1 MNAVANRSADLPPP
15 SPWLREALAH
25 VAAPHPDIGI
35 EPGRIRPGVRE
46 EAQRRAD
53 AMGPQLAAATADDWQ
68 RFLLPLR
75 VMASAPQS
83 DRGFAANVGAIAFAL
98 ADIPASVL
106 TVERQREALRTL
118 RFWPSP
124 HELDQILHPA
134 ANALRSDHRQL
145 LAIAT
150 APTTPQAT
158 GPTPIERASLAERA
172 AALAAELGAKSR
184 PTPTPTATPRTLSP
198 AALIA
203 GYEAAGTPAALYRA
217 RQIREQ
223 HGLDADAA

>member
-1 MNAVANRSADLPPP
+1 MTAVARHAAPLPDP
-15 SPWLREALAH
+15 SPWLRDALAH
-25 VAAPHPDIGI
+25 VASPHPDVGL
-35 EPGRIRPGVRE
+35 EPARIRPGVRE

-53 AMGPQLAAATADDWQ
+53 AMAPQLAAASADWE

-75 VMASAPQS
+75 ALPSAPTS
-83 DRGFAANVGAIAFAL
+83 DRGFATAVGAIAFAL

-106 TVERQREALRTL
+106 TVQHQREALRTL

-124 HELDQILHPA
+124 HDLDQVLRA
-134 ANALRSDHRQL
+134 SANTLRAEHRRL

-150 APTTPQAT
+150 APAVPQAAA
-158 GPTPIERASLAERA
+158 PTPIERAEIAGRA
-172 AALAAELGAKSR
+172 ASLAAEIRSR
-184 PTPTPTATPRTLSP
+184 GGDPTAEPRRAVPRTLSP

-217 RQIREQ
+217 EQLRRQME
-223 HGLDADAA
+223 G